1 MSLVDFLELFFN
13 VFFPCILFCLIFHY
27 LFRLMPSGK
36 AEFLLPLSS
45 DSSVKLIISA
55 ILFSSSKRHFY
66 PTSCS

>member
-1 MSLVDFLELFFN
+1 MCLVDFLELFFN
-13 VFFPCILFCLIFHY
+13 VFFPCILFCLIFRCY
-27 LFRLMPSGK
+27 LFLPSGK

-45 DSSVKLIISA
+45 DSSVKLTISA